1 MTRSAK
7 KGTVGMQVPA
17 GSFSF
22 FFRKELQMTAISA
35 VRPQT
40 RTAGLAVLRFL
51 LGMTLSAASGVLLL
65 LAFPPYGIW
74 PLAWVALV
82 PALFA
87 QYRLFPQR
95 SASLAFSL
103 VLMFWLGPYM
113 ARQFGNAYG
122 PIFTYLGVLVALA
135 GLFIFIER
143 RFHELTG
150 F

>member
-51 LGMTLSAASGVLLL
+51 LGMTLSAGSGVLLL
-65 LAFPPYGIW
+65 LSFPPYGWW

-87 QYRLFPQR
+87 QYRLIPQR
-95 SASLAFSL
+95 WSSLATAMYGL
-103 VLMFWLGPYM
+103 FWLGPYL
-113 ARQFGNAYG
+113 ARLFGTEFG
-122 PIFTYLGVLVALA
+122 PFFTYLGVWIAILQF
-135 GLFIFIER
+135 FISAER
-143 RFHELTG
+143 KFNE
-150 F
+150 